1 MILMF
6 DLQLICQGFPGCN
19 FFYTDQHFCTL
30 FSEKDLECD
39 GLAGPAE
46 PEISTCNQDTTTL
59 PTTTRTS
66 PKTSPT
72 QTTTLSTST
81 IAPTDLSGILFFG
94 GSYHNGTQF
103 TNEDVT
109 FVSEDSWCILP
120 NVSLPYYDPSQSNL
134 LAVQIGRRIM
144 VCGFWPNYNKECYVA
159 VSDSLASNANWKK
172 IASRSFSNYDCAY
185 AIVGSTVITTTGWS
199 SNNNLF
205 EFFDFSQDDNQW
217 ETVDLNIPN
226 IPTGKVIDNVLAQ
239 KLKYLMYLY
248 LFIYVVKLHAS

>member
-1 MILMF
+1 MI

-46 PEISTCNQDTTTL
+46 PDISTCNQDTTTL
-59 PTTTRTS
+59 PTTTS

-72 QTTTLSTST
+72 LTTTLPTTTTPPPTTT

-94 GSYHNGTQF
+94 GYYDIGSNK
-103 TNEDVT
+103 DIT

-120 NVSLPYYDPSQSNL
+120 NVSLPGSGTGNNL
-134 LAVQIGRRIM
+134 LAVQIDRRIL
-144 VCGFWPNYNKECYVA
+144 VCGFNNGKDCYVT
-159 VSDSLASNANWKK
+159 VSDSLASDGNWKK
-172 IASRSFSNYDCAY
+172 IASRSLSSSTYYPAY
-185 AIVGSTVITTTGWS
+185 AVVGSTVISTTYS
-199 SNNNLF
+199 DNNLF
-205 EFFDFSQDDNQW
+205 EFFDFSQDYNQW

-226 IPTGKVIDNVLAQ
+226 IPQGKVIDNVLVQ
-239 KLKYLMYLY
+239 KLKYL
-248 LFIYVVKLHAS
+248 I

>member
-1 MILMF
+1 MYCDHKYMILMF

-46 PEISTCNQDTTTL
+46 PDLSTCKQDTTTL
-59 PTTTRTS
+59 PTTTTTS

-72 QTTTLSTST
+72 LTTTPSTTT

-94 GSYHNGTQF
+94 GNYDNGTR
-103 TNEDVT
+103 NKDVT
-109 FVSEDSWCILP
+109 FVTENSWCIIPDLSLP
-120 NVSLPYYDPSQSNL
+120 NFQSPNSGSNL

-144 VCGFWPNYNKECYVA
+144 VCGMYEECYVT
-159 VSDSLASNANWKK
+159 VSDSLASNGNWKK
-172 IASRSFSNYDCAY
+172 IASRSFPNYPHPVSY
-185 AIVGSTVITTTGWS
+185 AVVGSTVISTTGWS
-199 SNNNLF
+199 SNHNLF

-217 ETVDLNIPN
+217 ERVDLNIPN
-226 IPTGKVIDNVLAQ
+226 IPQGKVIDNILAQ
-239 KLKYLMYLY
+239 KLKYL
-248 LFIYVVKLHAS
+248 I

>member
-1 MILMF
+1 MILMN

-59 PTTTRTS
+59 PTTTTS

-72 QTTTLSTST
+72 STTPPPTST

-120 NVSLPYYDPSQSNL
+120 EVSLPSDTYSYL

-144 VCGFWPNYNKECYVA
+144 VCGFNFGKDCYVT
-159 VSDSLASNANWKK
+159 VSDSLASNGNWKK
-172 IASRSFSNYDCAY
+172 IASRSFSSYNEAY
-185 AIVGSTVITTTGWS
+185 AVVGSTIISTTGFWS
-199 SNNNLF
+199 DNNLF

-226 IPTGKVIDNVLAQ
+226 IPQGKVIDSFLAQ
-239 KLKYLMYLY
+239 IPKYLT
-248 LFIYVVKLHAS
+248 

>member
-1 MILMF
+1 MILMI

-46 PEISTCNQDTTTL
+46 PDISTCNQDTTTL
-59 PTTTRTS
+59 PTTTS

-72 QTTTLSTST
+72 LTTTPPPTST

-120 NVSLPYYDPSQSNL
+120 NVSLPGIGYNL
-134 LAVQIGRRIM
+134 LAVQIGRRIL
-144 VCGFWPNYNKECYVA
+144 VCGLNNGNDCYVT
-159 VSDSLASNANWKK
+159 VSDSLASDGNWKK
-172 IASRSFSNYDCAY
+172 IASRSLSSSTYYPAY
-185 AIVGSTVITTTGWS
+185 AVVGSTVISTTYS
-199 SNNNLF
+199 DNNLF

-226 IPTGKVIDNVLAQ
+226 IPSGKVIDNVLA
-239 KLKYLMYLY
+239 
-248 LFIYVVKLHAS
+248 